1 MTRSERTGARM
12 LLRVTTAIISTAVLF
27 VVLVI
32 APSIPTASAGKE
44 KIAVFGTVFGTPQ
57 SDRIDVATRS
67 GVLTLTIDEDTK
79 ISGKKRRVALSDVEA
94 GMTVAGYYV
103 ESDDGPVAV
112 KLKFVARKQKTSYEH
127 VIGVI
132 LEINGS
138 VVTVKTYDGEVIEI
152 DYTNVDG
159 GLNAELGSLVAMVV
173 EHDAATGHY
182 TATALQTAK
191 ETVERLSKSIG
202 YEISAAQR
210 ELLRIR
216 MSETAAVHMTRLYE
230 TLDEIKIET
239 QAKIN
244 AAYAEFQA
252 SYEATLRESS
262 SEPITVEM
270 SGIVLSVFAS
280 ELHVLSFTDGTRWAI
295 RVTDS
300 TTVVLPGGI
309 VGTIMDIQVG
319 QIVAVFATPGIP
331 PAWPVA
337 KIIRVISVSGPDPA
351 ATATPVPDDDTIT
364 GTIVVIDDGTG
375 ETGTVVV
382 VVSDDGT
389 DSAAAL
395 TDDTVITVDGEQL
408 SADQLELGQEV
419 EIVLGPDGFSAE
431 EVTAVEP
438 VPGGGTSVAPSE
450 YTLIGTLRSFGAT
463 GVILDGVQ
471 LTPGRISTTWDS
483 TTVGQQVELK
493 FFLDNQGRLVVT
505 GTK

>member
-1 MTRSERTGARM
+1 
-12 LLRVTTAIISTAVLF
+12 
-27 VVLVI
+27 
-32 APSIPTASAGKE
+32 
-44 KIAVFGTVFGTPQ
+44 
-57 SDRIDVATRS
+57 
-67 GVLTLTIDEDTK
+67 
-79 ISGKKRRVALSDVEA
+79 
-94 GMTVAGYYV
+94 
-103 ESDDGPVAV
+103 
-112 KLKFVARKQKTSYEH
+112 
-127 VIGVI
+127 
-132 LEINGS
+132 
-138 VVTVKTYDGEVIEI
+138 
-152 DYTNVDG
+152 
-159 GLNAELGSLVAMVV
+159 
-173 EHDAATGHY
+173 
-182 TATALQTAK
+182 
-191 ETVERLSKSIG
+191 
-202 YEISAAQR
+202 
-210 ELLRIR
+210 

-300 TTVVLPGGI
+300 TTVVLSGGI
-309 VGTIMDIQVG
+309 VGTIVDIQVG
-319 QIVAVFATPGIP
+319 HTVAVFATPGIP

-337 KIIRVISVSGPDPA
+337 KIIRVISVSGTDPA
-351 ATATPVPDDDTIT
+351 PTATPVPDDDTIT

-375 ETGTVVV
+375 GTGTVVV

-438 VPGGGTSVAPSE
+438 VPGGGTSGAPSV

>member
-1 MTRSERTGARM
+1 MISVERSGART
-12 LLRVTTAIISTAVLF
+12 LLRVTTAVISTAVLF
-27 VVLVI
+27 VALVI

-67 GVLTLTIDEDTK
+67 GLLTLTIDEDTK
-79 ISGKKRRVALSDVEA
+79 ISGKKRRVKFSDVEA

-173 EHDAATGHY
+173 EHDAATGQY

-244 AAYAEFQA
+244 AAYAEFQ
-252 SYEATLRESS
+252 
-262 SEPITVEM
+262 
-270 SGIVLSVFAS
+270 
-280 ELHVLSFTDGTRWAI
+280 
-295 RVTDS
+295 
-300 TTVVLPGGI
+300 
-309 VGTIMDIQVG
+309 
-319 QIVAVFATPGIP
+319 
-331 PAWPVA
+331 
-337 KIIRVISVSGPDPA
+337 
-351 ATATPVPDDDTIT
+351 
-364 GTIVVIDDGTG
+364 
-375 ETGTVVV
+375 
-382 VVSDDGT
+382 
-389 DSAAAL
+389 
-395 TDDTVITVDGEQL
+395 
-408 SADQLELGQEV
+408 
-419 EIVLGPDGFSAE
+419 
-431 EVTAVEP
+431 
-438 VPGGGTSVAPSE
+438 TS
-450 YTLIGTLRSFGAT
+450 
-463 GVILDGVQ
+463 
-471 LTPGRISTTWDS
+471 
-483 TTVGQQVELK
+483 
-493 FFLDNQGRLVVT
+493 
-505 GTK
+505 